1 MGKWVLYAQPNYAY
15 LKPTHL
21 PPLVELTIFAPKPHR
36 NVGPF
41 PRPHSTLGWALADRF
56 GSAVVTL
63 VQFVK

>member
-1 MGKWVLYAQPNYAY
+1 MDFIC
-15 LKPTHL
+15 PTQL
-21 PPLVELTIFAPKPHR
+21 CPPQTHQFATPLTIFAPKPHR
-36 NVGPF
+36 NVGPI